1 MKKKRIGVKISY
13 DQTHDGKVFIDTA
26 DQGRIHCKNRTNDE
40 KVFLVRKTNSVA
52 SKYVRGGV
60 PRVNQRLRV
69 IVEPERLKAALG
81 VKQEIEVEI
90 KPERF
95 KATLGGL
102 PRVNQRLRVI
112 IESERLKA
120 ALGEKQ
126 EIEVEIKP
134 ERFKATLGGLPRVNQ
149 RLLVLIKPE
158 RLKAALSEE
167 QEIEV
172 VIKPEDIKTVRGR
185 ISQKRNNTF
194 RRKSRVN
201 RKACGGG
208 RDKPDFDECRSR

>member
-69 IVEPERLKAALG
+69 IV
-81 VKQEIEVEI
+81 
-90 KPERF
+90 
-95 KATLGGL
+95 
-102 PRVNQRLRVI
+102 
-112 IESERLKA
+112 ESERLKA